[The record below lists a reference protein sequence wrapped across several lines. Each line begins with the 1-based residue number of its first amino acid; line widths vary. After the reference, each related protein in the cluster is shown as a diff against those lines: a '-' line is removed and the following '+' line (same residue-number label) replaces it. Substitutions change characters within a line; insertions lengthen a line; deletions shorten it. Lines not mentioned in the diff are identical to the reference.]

1 MLIWR
6 GVLAGIGPAA
16 VVLLSEPDRQEKV
29 NDKKVMKYQSITAG
43 MVIPILKHIYRPS
56 NCF

>member
-1 MLIWR
+1 VLIWR
-6 GVLAGIGPAA
+6 GFLAGIGPAA
-16 VVLLSEPDRQEKV
+16 VVLLSEPDRPEKI